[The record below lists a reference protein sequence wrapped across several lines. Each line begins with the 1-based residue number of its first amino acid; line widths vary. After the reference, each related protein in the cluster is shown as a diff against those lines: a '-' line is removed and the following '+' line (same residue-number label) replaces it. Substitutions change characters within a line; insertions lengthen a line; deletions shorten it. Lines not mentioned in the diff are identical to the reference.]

1 MTRLSTKPLRALAL
15 AALLLAGPGAGGL
28 GGPAAAE
35 AFGEGYVIYENAEPV
50 PDLPLKHKAGGM
62 IRDVSLQDFAGKV
75 VVLNFW
81 ATWCPP
87 CVAEMPSLDRLQTA
101 LGPEGVEVVA
111 VSEDRGGFRQVDPF
125 FEARGLEALERYVD
139 EGGRLARHFGVKAMP
154 TTVLI
159 GPDGVPVGAVEG
171 AAEWDSPEA
180 QALLRK
186 LLAD

>member
-15 AALLLAGPGAGGL
+15 AALLLAPAGAG
-28 GGPAAAE
+28 AAAAD

-50 PDLPLKHKAGGM
+50 PDLAFKHKAGGL
-62 IRDVSLQDFAGKV
+62 IRDLDLQDFAGKV

-87 CVAEMPSLDRLQTA
+87 CVAEMPALDRLQTA

-111 VSEDRGGFRQVDPF
+111 LSEDRGGFAQIDPF
-125 FEARGLEALERYVD
+125 FDERGLEHLERYFD
-139 EGGRLARHFGVKAMP
+139 AGGRLARHFGVTAMP